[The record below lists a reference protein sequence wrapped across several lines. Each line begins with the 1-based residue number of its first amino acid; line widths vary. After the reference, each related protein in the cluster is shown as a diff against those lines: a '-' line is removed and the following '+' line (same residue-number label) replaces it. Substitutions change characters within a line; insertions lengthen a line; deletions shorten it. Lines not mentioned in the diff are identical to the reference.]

1 MKFATFLLL
10 TSPVWA
16 QLARPVAKAAAP
28 PAPAPAAMAGAA
40 GAGLTR
46 QAFKTLEDGFNTKL
60 GTFNPADTIYILG
73 ATRGVYLQGYG
84 VVFSAELDLI
94 QSPTINPFHAK
105 ITPEEVVSTHNRKLK
120 QLPLLRQAMK
130 DQLAAC
136 AKSLNGLAPTDQVVM
151 VVRLDYQP
159 WENMASMPSQILLRA
174 DRQSAA
180 AGNIQVEEQ

>member
-1 MKFATFLLL
+1 MRFATFLLL
-10 TSPVWA
+10 MSPAWA
-16 QLARPVAKAAAP
+16 QLARPVAKAAPPAP
-28 PAPAPAAMAGAA
+28 PAAGGTA
-40 GAGLTR
+40 GFSLTR
-46 QAFKTLEDGFNTKL
+46 QAFKALEDGFNTKI
-60 GTFNPADTIYILG
+60 GTFNPADAVYVLG

-94 QSPTINPFHAK
+94 QSPTINPFHTK

-136 AKSLNGLAPTDQVVM
+136 AKSLSGLAPNDQVVM